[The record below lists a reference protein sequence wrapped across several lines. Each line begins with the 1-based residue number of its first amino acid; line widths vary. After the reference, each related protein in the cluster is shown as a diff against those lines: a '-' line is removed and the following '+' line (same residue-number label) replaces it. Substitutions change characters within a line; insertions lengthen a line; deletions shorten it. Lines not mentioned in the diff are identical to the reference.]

1 MYLDTFREVHGAWS
15 IEGKSANQEVVVL
28 NLNYSSFSQVALH
41 DLVSR
46 GLSTDL
52 LVLTNKA
59 TYFPICQTAITLVF
73 CCDCSPII
81 KPPFIIS
88 LKKRHFPW
96 NSSIPYL
103 FLPSSIEAASLSTL
117 SVPVSIW
124 ELIFHTTEQQRQ
136 LSCVVC
142 WSEAMKKKSSL

>member
-59 TYFPICQTAITLVF
+59 TYFPICQTVKALVF
-73 CCDCSPII
+73 CCDWSPII
-81 KPPFIIS
+81 KTPFIIS
-88 LKKRHFPW
+88 LSKKGI
-96 NSSIPYL
+96 SLETEVYL
-103 FLPSSIEAASLSTL
+103 TYSYLQ
-117 SVPVSIW
+117 V
-124 ELIFHTTEQQRQ
+124 
-136 LSCVVC
+136 
-142 WSEAMKKKSSL
+142 

>member
-59 TYFPICQTAITLVF
+59 TYFPICQTVKALVF
-73 CCDCSPII
+73 CCDWSPTI
-81 KPPFIIS
+81 KPTFIIS
-88 LKKRHFPW
+88 LSKKGI
-96 NSSIPYL
+96 SLETEVYL
-103 FLPSSIEAASLSTL
+103 TYSYLQ
-117 SVPVSIW
+117 V
-124 ELIFHTTEQQRQ
+124 
-136 LSCVVC
+136 
-142 WSEAMKKKSSL
+142 